1 MAKYAILINHAK
13 GFTMQS
19 SYSNQVDTADDIRS
33 RASNEF
39 SNLKADLN
47 DLVSRI
53 PSLSEIDLQA
63 AKDKLLDKYE
73 SSRISAR
80 AYAADAREKLN
91 HGVEIGGEY
100 VKERPLQSIALA
112 AGVGLLLGALISR
125 R

>member
-1 MAKYAILINHAK
+1 MAKQAILINHAK

-19 SYSNQVDTADDIRS
+19 SNSNGADSADDIRS
-33 RASNEF
+33 RAGNEF

-47 DLVSRI
+47 DLISRI
-53 PSLSEIDLQA
+53 PSLSDIDLQS
-63 AKDKLLDKYE
+63 AKEKLLDKYE
-73 SSRISAR
+73 SSRVSAR

-91 HGVEIGGEY
+91 HGVEVGGEY